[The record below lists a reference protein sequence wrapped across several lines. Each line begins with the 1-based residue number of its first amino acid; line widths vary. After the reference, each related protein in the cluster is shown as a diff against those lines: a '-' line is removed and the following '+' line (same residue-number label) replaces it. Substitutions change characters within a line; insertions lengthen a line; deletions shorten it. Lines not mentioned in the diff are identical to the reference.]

1 MSNVIQFNKKEED
14 DNRGY
19 IMDEDLSAKEV
30 VSGVYVENIAAM
42 VQFDNV
48 YLGTKGDGQIDDAL
62 LTNKKDMND
71 FCLMWLAI
79 FNSDALK
86 YDEE

>member
-1 MSNVIQFNKKEED
+1 MTNVVKFPEKD

-19 IMDEDLSAKEV
+19 LMDDITKKIT
-30 VSGVYVENIAAM
+30 GVYVENVAAM
-42 VQFDNV
+42 VQYENV

-62 LTNKKDMND
+62 LTNKKDLND

-79 FNSDALK
+79 FNPEVLK